1 MKKNLIITFIL
12 TFLISITTVYAE
24 VVKTS
29 TGDTQEIKVG
39 TVDTLVYSA
48 DVVWSDFKFDYLFN
62 QYKYEWEWVT
72 QNDPEMQCYHN
83 ESGKPTIGFDS
94 WHEQLTSY
102 NNGYSSGV
110 YSAYAFKDDNYK
122 TRFYRDEIID
132 NDYKENPSNVYICLY
147 DREAKIW
154 VYDKSKVGKVNP
166 KISWEGT
173 SKYSFVDI
181 NGYIYDSNSDSMIEI
196 TNNHFV
202 TDSEIDTGW
211 DTDRQWTLG
220 IGLTNNTDDFV
231 TPTTNDIV
239 GTVTIELING

>member
-72 QNDPEMQCYHN
+72 QNDPEMDCRLGYTG
-83 ESGKPTIGFDS
+83 EPLGFDFLN
-94 WHEQLTSY
+94 ELNTTE
-102 NNGYSSGV
+102 NEFGY
-110 YSAYAFKDDNYK
+110 YSAYAFKDSNHK
-122 TRFYRDEIID
+122 VRFYKDEIIE
-132 NDYKENPSNVYICLY
+132 NDALSTPERVYVCGY
-147 DREAKIW
+147 NKEAKIW
-154 VYDKSKVGKVNP
+154 VYDNSKVGKVNP
-166 KISWEGT
+166 KISWTGT
-173 SKYSFVDI
+173 EEYSFVDI